1 MDNKKG
7 INFMWLIIA
16 FILGTTL
23 FKHFNFQTLRFK
35 MPALDIIFLI
45 TFIATIYIIIK
56 DYKKRHKE

>member
-1 MDNKKG
+1 MDKKKG